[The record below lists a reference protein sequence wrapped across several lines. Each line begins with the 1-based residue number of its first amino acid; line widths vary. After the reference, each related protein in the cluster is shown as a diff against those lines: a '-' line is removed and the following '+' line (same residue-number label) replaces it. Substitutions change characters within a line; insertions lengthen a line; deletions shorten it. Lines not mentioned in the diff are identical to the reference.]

1 MILIESAEEGKTF
14 KVRDSVSICT
24 GQTTEEGGMVSRWGA
39 DFRVLPATSG
49 YIIYEVRHGRRHLC
63 PKIHFNS
70 LSWGGGSLKTSVA
83 WSFRS

>member
-24 GQTTEEGGMVSRWGA
+24 GQTTEEGGMLSRWGA

-49 YIIYEVRHGRRHLC
+49 YII
-63 PKIHFNS
+63 
-70 LSWGGGSLKTSVA
+70 
-83 WSFRS
+83 